1 MTSRALLARSRE
13 ATSDGP
19 FRYHSGGFGVL
30 WNTYLE
36 PMLVGILVTGVVA
49 GLLYKYL
56 ERKAQSW
63 GTLEF
68 Y

>member
-1 MTSRALLARSRE
+1 
-13 ATSDGP
+13 
-19 FRYHSGGFGVL
+19 
-30 WNTYLE
+30 
-36 PMLVGILVTGVVA
+36 MLVGILVTGVVA